1 MNRPYRR
8 RIAAAI
14 ALLSIALLL
23 AWIGAAPTPLPP
35 AQGTALNHPGP
46 ILASAAAAKATL
58 RLATFNI
65 HSGFGAD
72 GRRDLKRT
80 ASVLR
85 NFDIIGLNEVRG
97 FPLGYG
103 NMHTL
108 GESLEMPWLFAPTER
123 RWWFDEFGNG
133 VLCRLPIDSWRR
145 TPLVGGARGYGFRN
159 VLQLAVRWNG
169 KILYLLI
176 THLDTRHDR
185 VQQLR
190 TVSEIFASFPSP
202 AVLMGDLNT
211 MPNDPAL
218 RAILNVGGAVDAVGA
233 KLGQHTP
240 ERIDWILTRG
250 LDSVNA
256 GIEDRGASDHPL
268 VWAELR
274 LP

>member
-8 RIAAAI
+8 RITAAI
-14 ALLSIALLL
+14 ALLSIALVL
-23 AWIGAAPTPLPP
+23 AWIGATPVPLPP
-35 AQGTALNHPGP
+35 ALGTALNRPDP
-46 ILASAAAAKATL
+46 IVASAAAAKATL

-72 GRRDLKRT
+72 GRWDLMRT

-133 VLCRLPIDSWRR
+133 VLCRLPIESWRR
-145 TPLVGGARGYGFRN
+145 TPLMGGRRGYGFRN
-159 VLQLAVRWNG
+159 VVQLAVRWNA
-169 KILYLLI
+169 KILNVLV
-176 THLDTRHDR
+176 THLDTRDDR
-185 VQQLR
+185 VAQLR
-190 TVSEIFASFPSP
+190 ALGELLANIPAP

-211 MPNDPAL
+211 FGGDSTL
-218 RAILNVGGAVDAVGA
+218 QAILHASGAVDAVGA
-233 KLGQHTP
+233 KLGKPTTN
-240 ERIDWILTRG
+240 RIDWILTRG

>member
-14 ALLSIALLL
+14 ALLSIALVL
-23 AWIGAAPTPLPP
+23 AWIGAAPIPLSSDH
-35 AQGTALNHPGP
+35 GTALNRPNST
-46 ILASAAAAKATL
+46 LASTVAGKATL

-72 GRRDLKRT
+72 GRWDLKRT

-108 GESLEMPWLFAPTER
+108 GEALEMPWLFAPTEQ

-133 VLCRLPIDSWRR
+133 VLCRLPIESWRR
-145 TPLVGGARGYGFRN
+145 TPLVGGARGFGFRN

-169 KILYLLI
+169 KILNLLV

-190 TVSEIFASFPSP
+190 TLGEMFASSPSP

-211 MPNDPAL
+211 FGGDSTL
-218 RAILNVGGAVDAVGA
+218 QAILNASGAVDAIGA
-233 KLGQHTP
+233 KLGQPTS

-250 LDSVNA
+250 LQTVAA

-274 LP
+274 FP

>member
-14 ALLSIALLL
+14 ALLSIALVL
-23 AWIGAAPTPLPP
+23 AWIGAAPTPLSP
-35 AQGTALNHPGP
+35 AHGTALNRPDP
-46 ILASAAAAKATL
+46 VVASTAAGKATL

-72 GRRDLKRT
+72 GSWDLKRT

-97 FPLGYG
+97 FPMGYG

-133 VLCRLPIDSWRR
+133 VLCRLPIESWRR
-145 TPLVGGARGYGFRN
+145 TPLSGGARSYGFRN

-169 KILYLLI
+169 KILNLLI

-190 TVSEIFASFPSP
+190 TLGEMFASSLSP

-211 MPNDPAL
+211 TPNDPLL
-218 RAILNVGGAVDAVGA
+218 RAILSAGGAVDAVGA
-233 KLGQHTP
+233 KLGQPTTN
-240 ERIDWILTRG
+240 RIDWILTRG

>member
-1 MNRPYRR
+1 MNRPYRH

-14 ALLSIALLL
+14 ALLAITLVVV
-23 AWIGAAPTPLPP
+23 WIGAAPTPLPP
-35 AQGTALNHPGP
+35 AHGTALNRPDSV
-46 ILASAAAAKATL
+46 LASGAAVKATL

-72 GRRDLKRT
+72 GRWDLKRT

-97 FPLGYG
+97 FPMGYG

-133 VLCRLPIDSWRR
+133 VLCRLPVESWRR

-169 KILYLLI
+169 KILNLLI
-176 THLDTRHDR
+176 THLDTREDR
-185 VQQLR
+185 ARQLR
-190 TVSEIFASFPSP
+190 TVGDMFASLPSP

-211 MPNDPAL
+211 PSNDPAL
-218 RAILNVGGAVDAVGA
+218 GAMLSVGGAVDAVGA
-233 KLGQHTP
+233 KLGQPTP

-250 LDSVNA
+250 LEAVDARV
-256 GIEDRGASDHPL
+256 EDRGASDHPV

>member
-1 MNRPYRR
+1 MV
-8 RIAAAI
+8 
-14 ALLSIALLL
+14 
-23 AWIGAAPTPLPP
+23 AWIGATPTPLPP
-35 AQGTALNHPGP
+35 AHGTTLKRPNSPLP
-46 ILASAAAAKATL
+46 STAAVKATL

-133 VLCRLPIDSWRR
+133 VLCRLPLESWRH
-145 TPLVGGARGYGFRN
+145 TPLSGGARGYGFRN
-159 VLQLAVRWNG
+159 VLELAVRWNG

-185 VQQLR
+185 VEQLR
-190 TVSEIFASFPSP
+190 TLGEMFASSLSP
-202 AVLMGDLNT
+202 AVLVGDLNT
-211 MPNDPAL
+211 RSNDPAL
-218 RAILNVGGAVDAVGA
+218 GAILSVGGTVDAAGA
-233 KLGQHTP
+233 KLGQPTS
-240 ERIDWILTRG
+240 ERIDWIFTRG
-250 LDSVNA
+250 LETVAA
-256 GIEDRGASDHPL
+256 GIENRGASDHPL

>member
-1 MNRPYRR
+1 VKRSRRR

-14 ALLSIALLL
+14 ALLSIALAL
-23 AWIGAAPTPLPP
+23 AWIGATPVPLPP
-35 AQGTALNHPGP
+35 ARGTALNRPNST
-46 ILASAAAAKATL
+46 LASVAAVKTTL

-72 GRRDLKRT
+72 GSWDLKRT

-97 FPLGYG
+97 FPMGYG
-103 NMHTL
+103 NMRTL

-133 VLCRLPIDSWRR
+133 VLCRLPVESWRR
-145 TPLVGGARGYGFRN
+145 TPLAGGARGYGFRN
-159 VLQLAVRWNG
+159 ILQLAVRWNG
-169 KILYLLI
+169 KILNLLI
-176 THLDTRHDR
+176 THLDTREDR
-185 VQQLR
+185 ARQLR
-190 TVSEIFASFPSP
+190 TLGEMFASSPSP

-211 MPNDPAL
+211 TPNDPAL
-218 RAILNVGGAVDAVGA
+218 RAILSSGGAIDAVGA
-233 KLGQHTP
+233 KLGPPTSN
-240 ERIDWILTRG
+240 RIDWILTRG

>member
-14 ALLSIALLL
+14 ALLSIALVI
-23 AWIGAAPTPLPP
+23 AWLGATPVPLPP
-35 AQGTALNHPGP
+35 AQGTALNRPD
-46 ILASAAAAKATL
+46 LAVASTAAGKATL

-72 GRRDLKRT
+72 GRWDLKRT
-80 ASVLR
+80 ASALR
-85 NFDIIGLNEVRG
+85 NFDLIGLNEVRG
-97 FPLGYG
+97 FPMGYG

-108 GESLEMPWLFAPTER
+108 GEALEMPWLFAPTER

-133 VLCRLPIDSWRR
+133 VLCRLPIESWRR
-145 TPLVGGARGYGFRN
+145 TPLSGGARGYGFRN

-169 KILYLLI
+169 KILNLLI

-190 TVSEIFASFPSP
+190 TLGEMFVASPSP

-211 MPNDPAL
+211 RRGDPAL
-218 RAILNVGGAVDAVGA
+218 EPLLSPTSGIDSVGV
-233 KLGQHTP
+233 KLREPTP
-240 ERIDWILTRG
+240 ARIDWILTRG
-250 LDSVNA
+250 LETVAA
-256 GIEDRGASDHPL
+256 GMEDRGASDHPL

>member
-1 MNRPYRR
+1 MKHRR

-14 ALLSIALLL
+14 VLLSIACVI
-23 AWIGAAPTPLPP
+23 AWVRATPTPSPP
-35 AQGTALNHPGP
+35 AQGTVLNRGNPALTT
-46 ILASAAAAKATL
+46 AAAEKPSL

-72 GRRDLKRT
+72 GKWDLKRT

-97 FPLGYG
+97 FPLGFG

-108 GESLEMPWLFAPTER
+108 GNALEMPWLFAPTER

-133 VLCRLPIDSWRR
+133 VLCRLPIESWRR

-159 VLQLAVRWNG
+159 VLQLAVRWRG
-169 KILYLLI
+169 KILNLLV
-176 THLDTRHDR
+176 THLDTRVDR
-185 VQQLR
+185 VRQLR
-190 TVSEIFASFPSP
+190 TVGELFASVPSP

-211 MPNDPAL
+211 TVNDRAL
-218 RAILNVGGAVDAVGA
+218 REILSGGGIVDAVGA
-233 KLGQHTP
+233 KLGPPTFN
-240 ERIDWILTRG
+240 RIDWILTRG
-250 LDSVNA
+250 LETATA
-256 GIEDRGASDHPL
+256 GIEDTGASDHPL
-268 VWAELR
+268 VWAEVR